1 MSIRI
6 VMNTREARARAIG
19 RLSRARNPRVHA
31 YRDHLIDVGEDLAHY
46 RWLCSARMSEIAAW
60 ADPIVSGVDEL
71 ICQTVYR
78 SIEAAQ
84 AEGGNW
90 ADGIES
96 DLRREGIET
105 ASRQPDGSD
114 PWEIVYL
121 THGRMVVLDDE
132 SACGS
137 DRYSVVERSRA

>member
-6 VMNTREARARAIG
+6 VTTTREARARALD
-19 RLSRARNPRVHA
+19 RLSRARSPMLRA
-31 YRDHLIDVGEDLAHY
+31 YRYHLIDVGEDLAHY

-60 ADPIVSGVDEL
+60 ATPIVTDVDEL

-90 ADGIES
+90 VDGIEA

-105 ASRQPDGSD
+105 AGDQPDGSD

-121 THGRMVVLDDE
+121 THGRMVVLSDE
-132 SACGS
+132 SARGG